1 MRCLKRNKR
10 LIYLCTQY
18 EDRGISKYKEPI
30 EIRVNYQSTNSDSDL
45 IALGT
50 EFPMYVRIKADVRY
64 AGLFHTGDKVYLNN
78 KPTDVFDILCRDADF
93 EVDSEPMVSL
103 NTIEVVLK
111 KLSDKQ

>member
-10 LIYLCTQY
+10 LIYVCTQY

-30 EIRVNYQSTNSDSDL
+30 EVRVNYQATNSESDL

-50 EFPMYVRIKADVRY
+50 EFPMYVRIKTDVKY
-64 AGLFHTGDKVYLNN
+64 VDLFHTGDKVYLNN
-78 KPTDVFDILCRDADF
+78 KPGVKFDVLCKDADF

-103 NTIEVVLK
+103 NTVEVVLK